1 MKIQHPHQSKM
12 RPRFGATAVEFA
24 MTLPLLFLFLFACY
38 EMGRANMLVH
48 ATESA
53 AYEAA
58 RVGIVPGATP
68 DEIRN
73 AAEFILASVGVRDF
87 TIDVSPDVITNETE
101 RVRVDIAVPFE
112 TNNMNIPQ
120 MFVGDPTFRGSCE
133 LSRETL

>member
-1 MKIQHPHQSKM
+1 MQ
-12 RPRFGATAVEFA
+12 PRFGATAVEFA
-24 MTLPLLFLFLFACY
+24 MTLPLVFLFLFACY

-58 RVGIVPGATP
+58 RVGIVPGAKP
-68 DEIRN
+68 DEIRD
-73 AAEFILASVGVRDF
+73 AAEFVLASVGIRDF
-87 TIDVSPDVITNETE
+87 TIDVSPNVITNETE
-101 RVRVDIAVPFE
+101 KVRVDIAVPFK
-112 TNNMNIPQ
+112 TNNLNIPQ